1 MSEIKISLNAKDVK
15 DLLGLDEV
23 EVRKGVAANIVDK
36 YLIGHIQNKVHNK
49 IADIISTSLND
60 LLLKKE
66 WAHGGYKLSIRSPY
80 DAAVHEIVRTVALDT
95 ATDYLERNKDTVDR
109 IINDKIN
116 WYIQNKVRE
125 IAKVN
130 LDLVIKEEVLK
141 LINEKLKG

>member
-66 WAHGGYKLSIRSPY
+66 WRSGICKLSIKAPY
-80 DAAVHEIVRTVALDT
+80 DGVVHEIVKKAAIDT
-95 ATDYLERNKDTVDR
+95 ANDYLEKNKDTVDQM
-109 IINDKIN
+109 IDDKVN
-116 WYIQNKVRE
+116 WYIQNKIRE
-125 IAKVN
+125 VAKVN